1 MPNKELSA
9 PMKRQ
14 FAEALKK
21 RLLTSPLDKI
31 TVTELAEDCGVNRQT
46 FYYHFE
52 DIYDLTCKCLKN
64 EAESVIDFDEEP
76 FDWKKSVRALI
87 KYIDENNALCV
98 AVLNSMGHRMLKKV
112 FADDIE
118 RLIRKVMSAYRKE
131 APPAVTDEMLEFN
144 IIFYSMAVSG
154 LLESWILKEINI
166 SSEKLIYYIE
176 SIVIKNAAPSE
187 DCPGNTFK
195 GAIS

>member
-1 MPNKELSA
+1 
-9 PMKRQ
+9 MKKQ

-21 RLLTSPLDKI
+21 RLAYTPFDKI

-52 DIYDLTCKCLKN
+52 DIYDLTSWCLKS
-64 EAESVIDFDEEP
+64 EAESVINLDEEP

-98 AVLNSMGHRMLKKV
+98 SVLNSMGHRLLKRI

-118 RLIRKVMSAYRKE
+118 SLIRKVMEVCTGDES
-131 APPAVTDEMLEFN
+131 PAVTDEMTEFN
-144 IIFYSMAVSG
+144 IMFYSMAVSG
-154 LLESWILKEINI
+154 LLESWILKEVNL
-166 SSEKLIYYIE
+166 SSEKLICYIE
-176 SIVIKNAAPSE
+176 NIIVKNARQKTGSSVLPS
-187 DCPGNTFK
+187 
-195 GAIS
+195 